1 MRISE
6 IQLPLI
12 AAALAFSA
20 HTSAFGA
27 TYFWDSDADAAAG
40 SPAASTAGS
49 GTWNAAN
56 TNWNLNGSA
65 GSDVAWVTNSDA
77 VFAGSD
83 GTYAITVGSALTVG
97 NLTFN
102 SSGYTLSA
110 ASATKLSQ
118 FNANTAIT
126 VASGKTATIG
136 NNVTYESTFG
146 GGIVS
151 LLGTATP
158 GNSAGT
164 LIIDNGGRVNTTSA
178 SSIIYVGSNSNTAG
192 SLRSTVVEVKSGGTL
207 SSASSVV
214 VNGSLNVTGGSVSTG
229 AASGLIAIGNFA
241 DANMPSSAILT
252 ISSGSVF
259 AAGGVRF
266 GAASGTTNTGGT
278 LNLDG
283 GTLTTTKLYSGG
295 AASSSTV
302 NFNGGTLKA
311 TVTNNS
317 DFLNTNINNAVVKAG
332 GAVIDTNGFD
342 VTISKALTHDAGLG
356 GTADGGLTKISSGT
370 LTLSGVNTYTGD
382 TSVTGGTLKLGA
394 SGSINNSA
402 VIAVGSS
409 GVFDV
414 SSVSGY
420 SLASGQTLR
429 GAGQVT
435 GAVIAGSGRTVAA
448 GMDASTIGS
457 LTFNSSLNVSLATV
471 SLKLD
476 SASGTFD
483 LISANGLTLG
493 NAVLSLI
500 DIGSGAWLGDSTFT
514 LVNNTSGSGIA
525 GTFLGLDEGS
535 VINVGSNAF
544 TISYA
549 GGTGNDITLSLFTIP
564 EPSAYAALVG
574 ALALAGALVTR
585 RRRA

>member
-27 TYFWDSDADAAAG
+27 TYFWDSDANAAAG

-49 GTWNAAN
+49 GTWNATN

-65 GSDVAWVTNSDA
+65 GSDVAWITNSDA

-97 NLTFN
+97 NLTFSN
-102 SSGYTLSA
+102 SGYTLSA

-118 FNANTAIT
+118 FNTNTAIT

-146 GGIVS
+146 GGILS

-178 SSIIYVGSNSNTAG
+178 TSIIYVGSNSNAGG

-207 SSASSVV
+207 SSANSLV
-214 VNGSLNVTGGSVSTG
+214 VNGSLNVTGGTVSTAG
-229 AASGLIAIGNFA
+229 TGLIAIGNFA

-252 ISSGSVF
+252 ISSGSVS
-259 AAGGVRF
+259 AATGVRF
-266 GAASGTTNTGGT
+266 GAASGTNNTGGI

-283 GTLTTTKLYSGG
+283 GTLTTPKLFSGG
-295 AASSSTV
+295 SASSSTV
-302 NFNGGTLKA
+302 NFNGGTLRA
-311 TVTNNS
+311 TVNNNS

-370 LTLSGVNTYTGD
+370 LTLSGVSTYTGN
-382 TSVTGGTLKLGA
+382 TLVTGGTLKLGA

-402 VIAVGSS
+402 VITVGSS

-414 SSVSGY
+414 SAVSGY

-448 GMDASTIGS
+448 GMNASTIGS

-476 SASGTFD
+476 SNSGTFD

-493 NAVLSLI
+493 DAVLSLT

-514 LVNNTSGSGIA
+514 LVNNTAGSSIS
-525 GTFLGLDEGS
+525 GTFFGLDEGS

-544 TISYA
+544 TISYV
-549 GGTGNDITLSLFTIP
+549 GGTGNDITLSLFTVP
-564 EPSAYAALVG
+564 EPSTYG
-574 ALALAGALVTR
+574 ALAGVAALAGALVSR